1 MDEAKKKGKPLR
13 IKKLYVLAALL
24 VEQYHEQMKMTSRSK
39 VKNKKGAEV
48 KNLFF
53 LLFTVLFVKV
63 KKKGCLY
70 IAPCPV
76 LWTAQI
82 VWSYYVQMMGYWE
95 IIVTKP
101 YLVSK
106 EAQLYSLSIGEKS
119 SSILFGET
127 FLLAN

>member
-1 MDEAKKKGKPLR
+1 MSDSRVTREY
-13 IKKLYVLAALL
+13 KLHGLSEL
-24 VEQYHEQMKMTSRSK
+24 
-39 VKNKKGAEV
+39 
-48 KNLFF
+48 
-53 LLFTVLFVKV
+53 
-63 KKKGCLY
+63 
-70 IAPCPV
+70 
-76 LWTAQI
+76 I

-106 EAQLYSLSIGEKS
+106 EAQLYSLSNGEKS